1 MLIKMKSIFGLGVL
15 AHICNSSTWEAGGSQ
30 VQGQPG
36 LFNNIFS
43 QKKKKKKK
51 KRDKKLPLGNNLLPW
66 CKIP

>member
-1 MLIKMKSIFGLGVL
+1 MLIKMKSISGLGVL

-43 QKKKKKKK
+43 QKKKKEEEE
-51 KRDKKLPLGNNLLPW
+51 KR
-66 CKIP
+66 